1 MFVMSLKCLLNCAPA
16 GCDDEALADADLGD
30 EFGRDSHQMF
40 AAHALRRRYTE
51 RDLVEV
57 CLQALLGHST
67 VAAHCR
73 KMVEEGVLPVF
84 AKILRDHPDNPGIK
98 SLIGGSLSL
107 IFCFL

>member
-1 MFVMSLKCLLNCAPA
+1 
-16 GCDDEALADADLGD
+16 
-30 EFGRDSHQMF
+30 MF

-84 AKILRDHPDNPGIK
+84 AKILRNHPDNPGIK

-107 IFCFL
+107 IFCFH